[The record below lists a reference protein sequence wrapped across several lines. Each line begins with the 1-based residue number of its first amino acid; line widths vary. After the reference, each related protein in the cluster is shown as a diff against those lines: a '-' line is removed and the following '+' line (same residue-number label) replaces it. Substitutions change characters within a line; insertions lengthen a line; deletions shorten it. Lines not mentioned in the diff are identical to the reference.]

1 LQTQRIDVPDAA
13 HGPAQDDEIKIV
25 MRALEKLAPEQREVI
40 VLHLQG
46 DMKFRQIATML
57 DVSVNTAQSRYRYG
71 MEKLRQL
78 LTKKEA
84 I

>member
-1 LQTQRIDVPDAA
+1 MTDPA
-13 HGPAQDDEIKIV
+13 HVLADDDRMKTV
-25 MRALEKLAPEQREVI
+25 TRTLEKLSSEQREVI

-46 DMKFRQIATML
+46 DMKFRQIAAML
-57 DVSVNTAQSRYRYG
+57 NMSINTVQSRYRYG